1 MARNRYSKDEI
12 QTLLQSFTTE
22 LTTIVRRSTF
32 QQLQEVLNG
41 LQGGAATATST
52 KPRTVKVVRMGKKS
66 GGGKRTT
73 EQVAEFGASLLAF
86 IKQNPGQ
93 RGEQIA
99 QALRTDV
106 KTMRLPI
113 LRLIAEKKVKTKGQ
127 RRGMT
132 YFAA

>member
-1 MARNRYSKDEI
+1 MAQKSYSKDEI
-12 QTLLQSFTTE
+12 QTLLQSFTSE
-22 LTTIVRRSTF
+22 LTTLVRRSTF

-41 LQGGAATATST
+41 LQGGTATST
-52 KPRTVKVVRMGKKS
+52 KPRTVKIVRMGKKS

-99 QALRTDV
+99 QALKTDV